1 MSIGII
7 SIVSACI
14 VVGIIVVTILALRR
28 IVPTNQVHIVQR
40 NNKTVSYGKDT
51 ANGNVYYEIP
61 SWVPKFGVVVSKLP
75 ATIIDISL
83 NHYEAYDKDRLPFV
97 VDVKAFFRITD
108 FAIAASRIPTLE
120 ELYDQLTSIV
130 QGAVRSIL
138 AKE

>member
-1 MSIGII
+1 MSIGVI
-7 SIVSACI
+7 SIIGACI
-14 VVGIIVVTILALRR
+14 VVGIIIVTILALRR

-83 NHYEAYDKDRLPFV
+83 NHY
-97 VDVKAFFRITD
+97 
-108 FAIAASRIPTLE
+108 
-120 ELYDQLTSIV
+120 
-130 QGAVRSIL
+130 
-138 AKE
+138 